1 MYMMD
6 QNGRIGVTVT
16 GHPRRQ
22 FLHHGLG
29 TALAFGLGACRI
41 STANTSLNRSTAMNL
56 NLNTSTWT
64 PFCFGRLMVL
74 LPSGSSTGLRSTFWT
89 KDLKLREDLSTMQ
102 QLQAEVQTKE
112 QEFKSQKHQDFGN
125 RYIRTHGLGG
135 KGVSV
140 WGYEH
145 EDINR
150 FNKKHSILTHSY
162 FYSENPFRVWYLT
175 DRYPHDSADVARDYF
190 AKLAQELRP
199 LADGEVPKEPGF
211 VVKGGI
217 VRTQEWRAEGATL
230 GFSLPFFKNPIDPST
245 SLVSFS
251 LNSLSMGVNGDK
263 LLERL
268 SPIQSTLL
276 ALSGVR
282 VIRKGERTINGLAG
296 EEYLYRERSKDGRW
310 TVYSFRW
317 ELAAKAEN
325 IYHPQTSMFM
335 NVKLP
340 VTVEYPEPPFKSDE
354 EALAFWDAVTS
365 TLRLRPMQ
373 GRDGQAMAPDS
384 SPPPSARVGEVCP
397 KAGVWE
403 ARLPPN
409 HLSAKTLASSHYRF
423 KEVGSGLPMPEMFA
437 EFMFPKTAAAD
448 NAAVTW
454 HWVKPDWK
462 A

>member
-1 MYMMD
+1 
-6 QNGRIGVTVT
+6 
-16 GHPRRQ
+16 
-22 FLHHGLG
+22 
-29 TALAFGLGACRI
+29 
-41 STANTSLNRSTAMNL
+41 
-56 NLNTSTWT
+56 
-64 PFCFGRLMVL
+64 
-74 LPSGSSTGLRSTFWT
+74 
-89 KDLKLREDLSTMQ
+89 
-102 QLQAEVQTKE
+102 
-112 QEFKSQKHQDFGN
+112 
-125 RYIRTHGLGG
+125 
-135 KGVSV
+135 V
-140 WGYEH
+140 WGYARGE
-145 EDINR
+145 INEL
-150 FNKKHSILTHSY
+150 NNKHSILTHTY
-162 FYSENPFRVWYLT
+162 FYSEKPFRVWYLT
-175 DRYPHDSADVARDYF
+175 DAYPHDSADVARDYF

-217 VRTQEWRAEGATL
+217 VRTQEWRAEGASSS
-230 GFSLPFFKNPIDPST
+230 FSLPFFKNPIDPST

-282 VIRKGERTINGLAG
+282 VIRKGQRTINGLPG
-296 EEYLYRERSKDGRW
+296 EEYLYRERSNDGRW

-325 IYHPQTSMFM
+325 IYQPQTSMFM

-340 VTVEYPEPPFKSDE
+340 VTVEYPEPPFKNDE

-373 GRDGQAMAPDS
+373 GRDGKSMAPDA
-384 SPPPSARVGEVCP
+384 SPPPTARVGEVCP

-409 HLSAKTLASSHYRF
+409 HPTADSLATSHYRF
-423 KEVGSGLPMPEMFA
+423 KEVASGQAMPEMYA

>member
-1 MYMMD
+1 MNTNMPY
-6 QNGRIGVTVT
+6 
-16 GHPRRQ
+16 PRRQ
-22 FLHHGLG
+22 FLHQGLG
-29 TALAFGLGACRI
+29 TALAFGLGACRP

-74 LPSGSSTGLRSTFWT
+74 LPAGSSTGLRTTFWT
-89 KDLKLREDLSTMQ
+89 EDLTLREDLTNMQ
-102 QLQAEVQTKE
+102 QLQAEVKAKE
-112 QEFKSQKHQDFGN
+112 QEFKNLKHQDFGN
-125 RYIRTHGLGG
+125 RYIQTYGLGG

-140 WGYEH
+140 WGYEFGSVSS
-145 EDINR
+145 ING
-150 FNKKHSILTHSY
+150 KHYKTSHNY
-162 FYSENPFRVWYLT
+162 FYSEVPFRVWYLKFDIAPDT
-175 DRYPHDSADVARDYF
+175 SPESQNYLN
-190 AKLAQELRP
+190 KLARELRP

-325 IYHPQTSMFM
+325 IYQPQTSMFM